1 MNNGCDLLSTN
12 FKSDVTL
19 YVGFQST
26 LKTDNLK
33 FINPQGSTYKK
44 FNTILTA
51 NRETRNPWCTF
62 DYQGE
67 SCCVRTETD
76 EQSAPTVL
84 LWKFLSVTGSICREE
99 VPYQRSFKPTLN
111 IEQQLSF
118 IQKYANELIIN
129 KAGGDCLVSE
139 KPASNRLF
147 AIMTFQIRGLYG
159 YAVLNV
165 ARTSRASLSSKSGSV
180 FCNPACRS
188 ILMTDAWI
196 SISAGTST
204 ANSVS
209 QPSFL
214 FIQGNVYNKIA
225 GILSVPED
233 DMENIKSRF
242 QTVDANLDVQSMQ
255 FLWRVRK
262 ERREDMVNLGTTIEI
277 DKLNLQYETKLAS
290 LGIAPPIFIM
300 IENDGRSLPTM
311 SLTLRS
317 VPASTL
323 FSPKLTNGEVY
334 PSCGTLPGSSDSA
347 QPRARGIPDLLMYEV
362 FDLLVRM
369 GTYSDVDFSVDDFGI
384 NVQDVPTVCKEEKEN
399 EKELF
404 SIVLE
409 KIRKKAIANR
419 IPEEK
424 LFEALFVNIF
434 SIVTLCFLN
443 FGEIG
448 GITSIGQLLAMEFT
462 RFLFGT
468 IVYLQESIAT
478 ALVGKFSHIL
488 RKINSQD
495 YYAIKEKFDAIV
507 TSVLTIEVFTDFL
520 KPNLG
525 TFQTTM
531 YPRKGEVAKQSL
543 EITKLCIDQYNFW
556 GRFKWDKICQIVQV
570 MMLLYDRLYQSS
582 LSDADDLKYMRE
594 RLTFEFE
601 FEPSTKKV
609 TFETPNAKQEIHDS
623 KVQLYKLDVDCTK
636 NVNLACYHES
646 VTYNTR
652 GDSTTSSGKTV
663 STRSTSHSTMY
674 TFLFG
679 DDDE

>member
-1 MNNGCDLLSTN
+1 
-12 FKSDVTL
+12 
-19 YVGFQST
+19 
-26 LKTDNLK
+26 
-33 FINPQGSTYKK
+33 
-44 FNTILTA
+44 
-51 NRETRNPWCTF
+51 
-62 DYQGE
+62 
-67 SCCVRTETD
+67 
-76 EQSAPTVL
+76 
-84 LWKFLSVTGSICREE
+84 
-99 VPYQRSFKPTLN
+99 
-111 IEQQLSF
+111 
-118 IQKYANELIIN
+118 
-129 KAGGDCLVSE
+129 
-139 KPASNRLF
+139 
-147 AIMTFQIRGLYG
+147 
-159 YAVLNV
+159 
-165 ARTSRASLSSKSGSV
+165 
-180 FCNPACRS
+180 
-188 ILMTDAWI
+188 
-196 SISAGTST
+196 
-204 ANSVS
+204 
-209 QPSFL
+209 
-214 FIQGNVYNKIA
+214 
-225 GILSVPED
+225 
-233 DMENIKSRF
+233 
-242 QTVDANLDVQSMQ
+242 
-255 FLWRVRK
+255 
-262 ERREDMVNLGTTIEI
+262 
-277 DKLNLQYETKLAS
+277 
-290 LGIAPPIFIM
+290 
-300 IENDGRSLPTM
+300 M